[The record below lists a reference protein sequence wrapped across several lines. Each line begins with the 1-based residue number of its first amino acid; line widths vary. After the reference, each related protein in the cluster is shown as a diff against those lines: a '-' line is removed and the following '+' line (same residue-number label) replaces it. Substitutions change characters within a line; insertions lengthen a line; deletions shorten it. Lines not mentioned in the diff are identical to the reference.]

1 MIKID
6 QDILC
11 DFCKDHNNSRMDNCE
26 GSQCEEMAELYLDEN
41 GISDPSQG
49 KRTFEKLNV
58 NNIIYFLD
66 IKLIV
71 PEIKKRKLISIAKL
85 VDNSIDIRH
94 ADNYIRI
101 PEKSTNLS
109 SIGQYHLYRA
119 DAQEELQKLCLER
132 ILALSKAI
140 GSNQGED
147 SEDQLEVKG

>member
-49 KRTFEKLNV
+49 KRTFEKLNI
-58 NNIIYFLD
+58 NNVLYFLD
-66 IKLIV
+66 YKPIV
-71 PEIKKRKLISIAKL
+71 PKIVNLRITEIRRQDSGSLQISTKKEYINISQNKE
-85 VDNSIDIRH
+85 D
-94 ADNYIRI
+94 
-101 PEKSTNLS
+101 KSS
-109 SIGQYHLYRA
+109 SLGYFLYKT
-119 DAQEELQKLCLER
+119 DAQKKLEELCLER

-140 GSNQGED
+140 GSNQGE
-147 SEDQLEVKG
+147 EKEITK